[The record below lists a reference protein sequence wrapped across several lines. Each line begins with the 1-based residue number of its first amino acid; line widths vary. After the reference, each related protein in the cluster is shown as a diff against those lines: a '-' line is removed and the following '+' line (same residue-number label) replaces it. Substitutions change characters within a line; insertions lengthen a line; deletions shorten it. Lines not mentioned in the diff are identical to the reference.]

1 MTADVLVIGGSVGG
15 LTTVEALRGK
25 GFRGAVQVVGAE
37 AHLPYDRPPL
47 SKKILSGAWDEEQVR
62 LRGQQELGALDAEFL
77 LCCRAMRLDVE
88 AHTVVL
94 DDGQKLDYGRL
105 VLATG
110 LTPRTLPGTGA
121 LRGVGV
127 LPTLEDSAGLR
138 AQLLAARDVAIVG
151 AGVLGCEVAA
161 TAREMGLNVTLIDPN
176 PTPMW
181 RQTVPAIGQVL
192 SGLHTAHGV
201 RLLMETRTTGLLDD
215 NGRVTG
221 VGIEGGETV
230 PADVV
235 VVTIGSIP
243 ATDWLVGSGLTL
255 NDGIVCDERGRAA
268 SDVYAVGD
276 VARWSDGRTGVSAR
290 LENRTS
296 AVQQAVFVAGDITG
310 AKDSYQPVPYFWTDQ
325 YDVRIQVFGSLPEDA
340 DVRLIDG
347 TAESRKFVMVAE
359 KEGHAVGVV
368 GWNSAKA
375 VMAAK
380 YASLSWQHRTLC

>member
-1 MTADVLVIGGSVGG
+1 
-15 LTTVEALRGK
+15 VEALRAK
-25 GFRGAVQVVGAE
+25 GFRGTVQVVGAE

-47 SKKILSGAWDEEQVR
+47 SKKILSGVWDEEQVR
-62 LRGQQELGALDAEFL
+62 LRGQQELDALDAEFL
-77 LCCRAMRLDVE
+77 LGCRAVRLDVE
-88 AHTVVL
+88 AHAVVL

-110 LTPRTLPGTGA
+110 LTPRTLPGTGS
-121 LRGVGV
+121 LRGVSV
-127 LPTLEDSAGLR
+127 LRTLEDSAGLR
-138 AQLLAARDVAIVG
+138 AQLLAARDAAIVG

-181 RQTVPAIGQVL
+181 RQTGPAIGQVL
-192 SGLHTAHGV
+192 SGLHAAHGV
-201 RLLMETRTTGLLDD
+201 RLLMETRTTGLLDA

-221 VGIEGGETV
+221 VGIEGGEPV
-230 PADVV
+230 PADAV

-243 ATDWLVGSGLTL
+243 ATDWLVGSDLTL
-255 NDGIVCDERGRAA
+255 DDGIVCDERGRAA
-268 SDVYAVGD
+268 PDVYAVGD
-276 VARWSDGRTGVSAR
+276 VARWSDGRTGVSTR
-290 LENRTS
+290 LENRTN
-296 AVQQAVFVAGDITG
+296 AVQQAMFVAGDITG
-310 AKDSYQPVPYFWTDQ
+310 AQDSFQPVPYFWTDQ

-359 KEGHAVGVV
+359 KEGQAVGVV

-380 YASLSWQHRTLC
+380 NAYLS

>member
-62 LRGQQELGALDAEFL
+62 LRGQQELDALDAEFL

-110 LTPRTLPGTGA
+110 LTPRTLPGTGS

-161 TAREMGLNVTLIDPN
+161 TAREMGLN
-176 PTPMW
+176 M
-181 RQTVPAIGQVL
+181 R
-192 SGLHTAHGV
+192 H
-201 RLLMETRTTGLLDD
+201 RT
-215 NGRVTG
+215 
-221 VGIEGGETV
+221 
-230 PADVV
+230 
-235 VVTIGSIP
+235 
-243 ATDWLVGSGLTL
+243 
-255 NDGIVCDERGRAA
+255 
-268 SDVYAVGD
+268 
-276 VARWSDGRTGVSAR
+276 
-290 LENRTS
+290 
-296 AVQQAVFVAGDITG
+296 
-310 AKDSYQPVPYFWTDQ
+310 QPV
-325 YDVRIQVFGSLPEDA
+325 S
-340 DVRLIDG
+340 
-347 TAESRKFVMVAE
+347 TA
-359 KEGHAVGVV
+359 
-368 GWNSAKA
+368 
-375 VMAAK
+375 
-380 YASLSWQHRTLC
+380 

>member
-25 GFRGAVQVVGAE
+25 GFRGTVQVVGAE

-47 SKKILSGAWDEEQVR
+47 SKKILSGIWDEEQVR
-62 LRGQQELGALDAEFL
+62 LRGQQELDALDAEFL
-77 LCCRAMRLDVE
+77 LGCRAVRLDVE
-88 AHTVVL
+88 AHGVVL
-94 DDGQKLDYGRL
+94 EDGQKLGYGRL

-110 LTPRTLPGTGA
+110 LTPRTLPGAGS
-121 LRGVGV
+121 LRGAWV
-127 LPTLEDSAGLR
+127 LRTLEDSTGLR
-138 AQLLAARDVAIVG
+138 AQLLTARDVVIIG

-181 RQTVPAIGQVL
+181 RQTGAAIGQVL
-192 SGLHTAHGV
+192 SGLHAARGV
-201 RLLMETRTTGLLDD
+201 RLLMGTRTTCLLDD

-221 VGIEGGETV
+221 VGIKGGETV

-268 SDVYAVGD
+268 PDVYAVGD
-276 VARWSDGRTGVSAR
+276 VARWSDERTGVSTR
-290 LENRTS
+290 LENRTN
-296 AVQQAVFVAGDITG
+296 AVRQAVFVAGDITG
-310 AKDSYQPVPYFWTDQ
+310 AQDSYQPVPYFWTDQ

-340 DVRLIDG
+340 HVRLIDG
-347 TAESRKFVMVAE
+347 TTESRKFVMVAE
-359 KEGHAVGVV
+359 KEGQAVGVV

-380 YASLSWQHRTLC
+380 NAYLS